1 LIDPTQVL
9 IFWAWVCYV
18 LALSAQRQE
27 MFTLKVD
34 HRDGRTFRLFLA
46 LAASVI
52 VGGLV
57 SFWLAYLYVSAV
69 GVMQALALVIGGS
82 VLAGLLSGS
91 LYVWV
96 GVAVVSR
103 AGFVVWPVAGACVYW
118 LIQCLPMPPA

>member
-18 LALSAQRQE
+18 MALSAQRQE
-27 MFTLKVD
+27 MFNLKVD
-34 HRDGRTFRLFLA
+34 HHDGRTMRLWLA

-57 SFWLAYLYVSAV
+57 GFWLAYLYVSAV
-69 GVMQALALVIGGS
+69 GVLPALALVIGGS
-82 VLAGLLSGS
+82 LLAGLFAGG

-96 GVAVVSR
+96 GVSLVSR
-103 AGFVVWPVAGACVYW
+103 TGFIVWPVAAACVYW
-118 LIQCLPMPPA
+118 LIHRLPVPPA